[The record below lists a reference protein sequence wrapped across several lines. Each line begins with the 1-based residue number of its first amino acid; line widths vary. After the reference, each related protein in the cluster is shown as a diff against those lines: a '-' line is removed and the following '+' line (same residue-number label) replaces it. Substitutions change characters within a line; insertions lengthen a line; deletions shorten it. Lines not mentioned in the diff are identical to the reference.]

1 MHQFWTKFAVA
12 AITSCSC
19 LCLCL
24 LKIVYRSECID
35 ENVGKSGNI
44 LQPVVTTFTVTAVL
58 SFCANGA
65 YLFWLLF
72 VRGWTLVAAICSK
85 WQPLYFIMVSM
96 QKLVL
101 WAIVIPSFSTSTS
114 IQCLEASHQNQILVS
129 VTIWHI
135 TILCMSVWIFGSDLD
150 ADFSPAW
157 RRRIYAFLSACSIS
171 DAVGSYVWGNMM
183 ASQVSV
189 RFGSF
194 KFVLDNQITSC
205 ITSQVVIALHFL
217 YSSCRSQH
225 GLAWA
230 YASLIFELDD
240 FGKAF
245 LSDLNGTSLSNLK
258 SPEMNRQLNGNPIA
272 EHAVALP
279 AEEASTDS
287 IMQHARIYSRLRLRL
302 LQFQKRHVALCRIFV
317 IPCIQCDGVGSSTK
331 FALKRPAFDLKC
343 LRPLQHL
350 ADMYPKFYICFMI
363 LFLAIPSVASA
374 IFLQNGQDRGIT
386 TLILNFSLLVGTL
399 GFISSKRHNLDKV
412 AVKEIATSFRFAICA
427 LLLAQFVLLDARRVW
442 TQSYAGITSPTQPA
456 AVAVFSVLFCTFA
469 LIDCSPHFSAM
480 SQVICT
486 VIALDFL

>member
-1 MHQFWTKFAVA
+1 MHRHWAKFGVA

-19 LCLCL
+19 FFLCF
-24 LKIVYRSECID
+24 LKSAYRLECI
-35 ENVGKSGNI
+35 EETLGKSNSI
-44 LQPVVTTFTVTAVL
+44 LRPVVTALTVSTVL
-58 SFCANGA
+58 SLCANGA
-65 YLFWLLF
+65 YLIWLLS

-85 WQPLYFIMVSM
+85 WQPLYFIIVSI

-101 WAIVIPSFSTSTS
+101 WAIVIPSVSTITS
-114 IQCLEASHQNQILVS
+114 IQCSEASLQNQILVS
-129 VTIWHI
+129 VTILHI
-135 TILCMSVWIFGSDLD
+135 ATLCMSVWIFGSDLD
-150 ADFSPAW
+150 ANFSPDW
-157 RRRIYAFLSACSIS
+157 RRRIYGFLCASSIC
-171 DAVGSYVWGNMM
+171 DAVGSYIWGNMM

-217 YSSCRSQH
+217 YVSCRSQQ

-230 YASLIFELDD
+230 YASLRFELDD
-240 FGKAF
+240 FGSAC
-245 LSDLNGTSLSNLK
+245 LSDLIGTSISNVN
-258 SPEMNRQLNGNPIA
+258 SPEMKKLNGNQIP

-287 IMQHARIYSRLRLRL
+287 NSQHTSIYSRLRLRL
-302 LQFQKRHVALCRIFV
+302 LQFQKRHLALCRIFV
-317 IPCIQCDGVGSSTK
+317 IPCIQCDGVGSRTK
-331 FALKRPAFDLKC
+331 FALKRPAFDLNC

-350 ADMYPKFYICFMI
+350 ADMHPKFYICFMI

-374 IFLQNGQDRGIT
+374 IFLQNGQDRGIA
-386 TLILNFSLLVGTL
+386 TLLLNFSLLAGTL
-399 GFISSKRHNLDKV
+399 GFISSERHNLDKV
-412 AVKEIATSFRFAICA
+412 AAKEIATSFRFVICA

-456 AVAVFSVLFCTFA
+456 AVAVFSILFCTFA
-469 LIDCSPHFSAM
+469 LFDCSPHFSAL

-486 VIALDFL
+486 VSALEVL